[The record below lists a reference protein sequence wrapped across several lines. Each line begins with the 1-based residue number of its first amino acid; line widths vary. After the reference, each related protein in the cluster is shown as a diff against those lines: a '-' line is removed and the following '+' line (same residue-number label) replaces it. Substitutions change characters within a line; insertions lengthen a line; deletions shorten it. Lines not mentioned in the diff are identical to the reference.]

1 MNIKDPIS
9 HCILYKEEGCAHVD
23 GMLCDFD
30 TCSMRIGY
38 DNKYTALV
46 KLITEHN
53 KSCDSECS
61 ANAKYCI
68 DDLAVGRR
76 CGDCPKYYKVDI
88 Q

>member
-1 MNIKDPIS
+1 MNIKDPIN

-53 KSCDSECS
+53 KSCDSECR